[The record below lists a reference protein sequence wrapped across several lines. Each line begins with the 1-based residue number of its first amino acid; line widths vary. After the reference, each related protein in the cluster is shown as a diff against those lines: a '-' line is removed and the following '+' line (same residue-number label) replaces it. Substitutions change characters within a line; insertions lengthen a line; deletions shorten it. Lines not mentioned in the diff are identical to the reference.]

1 MKNKTELYINERQI
15 ILEKIFEILN
25 IDDSNNTFF
34 LKDLDNDENKQNLI
48 LELELDIRKYFV
60 CGYWA
65 CFNSPNVKRKVL
77 SIIKNIVKFMNYNV
91 ISNRKFRKNEG
102 ILYRDTIYYFIKNNS
117 I

>member
-34 LKDLDNDENKQNLI
+34 LKDLDNDNNKQNLI

-60 CGYWA
+60 CGHWA
-65 CFNSPNVKRKVL
+65 PRILKVNELDFSFEHFRKVL
-77 SIIKNIVKFMNYNV
+77 HLVCGRVSSIAFNGEPPCCF
-91 ISNRKFRKNEG
+91 
-102 ILYRDTIYYFIKNNS
+102 L
-117 I
+117 

>member
-34 LKDLDNDENKQNLI
+34 LKDLDNDDNKQNLI

-60 CGYWA
+60 CGH
-65 CFNSPNVKRKVL
+65 
-77 SIIKNIVKFMNYNV
+77 
-91 ISNRKFRKNEG
+91 
-102 ILYRDTIYYFIKNNS
+102 
-117 I
+117 